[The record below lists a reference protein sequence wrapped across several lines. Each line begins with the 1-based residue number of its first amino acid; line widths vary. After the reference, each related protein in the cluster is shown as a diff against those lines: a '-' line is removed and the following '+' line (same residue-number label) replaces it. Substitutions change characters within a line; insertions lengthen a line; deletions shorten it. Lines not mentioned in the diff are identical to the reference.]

1 MNYSNKT
8 KEELI
13 KELEILKQNQENISL
28 VLNNIK
34 EMFYQISFD
43 ENGNKKFEYL
53 SSQIEEVLG
62 LSKKE
67 YIENQDKLFE
77 YFHPND
83 IDELTKIVTNSKKE
97 KTNQTIQYRFF
108 NKKLNKY
115 VWIEES
121 FTPTYNDKGKLK
133 SIFGSAKNVTEKID
147 AATQKE
153 FILENIEEVIYN
165 VKFNPKNS
173 TKELVFISP
182 QIKQLIGLTQEE
194 FTKEGISGE
203 LQKRIHPDDL
213 KIISKTIR
221 DLYDNKKTRT
231 STQFRFKP
239 KGREEYIWLDET
251 LNAKYDKEGNLV
263 ETITVLRD
271 ITESKQ
277 LSDKIKVSEKS
288 YKDLLNNSPD
298 LIYMINDK
306 GQFIDVNATVL
317 NVLGYK
323 KEELIGKTPAFLSNK
338 KKNDVNEIPE
348 LIKKAK
354 RKTQYFDWWII
365 DKNGKASLH
374 EIILRKGMYLGKDV
388 LVATGRDIT
397 ERVEYQN
404 KLKNNQEKLN
414 LVLENIKE
422 GIYSID
428 FTDNKNRNFDYSNSQ
443 LKRILGKNLDDF
455 VKTTWDEKK
464 QFYHPDDI
472 AIIENAANE
481 IFSNKEKPITVE
493 YRFKKKTDK
502 DYSWLEEK
510 IVSKFDSKG
519 KLLTNFG
526 VIRDITKQKVAE
538 LHLKEKE
545 ELYRN
550 LFTKNLAGV
559 FITEND
565 VIIECNNSFAKYFGY
580 KSRVELIGKNA
591 EILYYVIGDRDKYI
605 KDLYKN
611 DFLTNYRLRQK
622 RKDGSEL
629 WVLTNVSIVNKQTKR
644 VEGTLIEIT
653 DQLKREQLEK
663 EKLRLQLFEES
674 NKSLQKEIAE
684 RKVIEQQ
691 LIQNQ
696 KYTNSIIN
704 SSLDIICASDNT
716 GKIIEYNKAA
726 QKAFGYT
733 KNEIKNKDISN
744 VYAYKEDY
752 QKVINQLSK
761 KGVFVGEITN
771 INKKGETFTSFLSAS
786 VLKNEKGEIIGTM
799 GVSRDITE
807 MKKAEQQ
814 LIESEEKYRDLFEN
828 ASDLIQSIDA
838 LGNILYVNNAW
849 KKALG
854 YTAKELKNRN
864 IFEFIH
870 QDDKQH
876 CEDFFTKMMN
886 TKKPTRDRITFSLLT
901 KKGKKIIVD
910 GDISSK
916 IEEGKMVS
924 TRAILRD
931 ITAESWQ
938 NKLQTVYN
946 NIAKNITE
954 KINPLDIYEGI
965 RSELGKIIDTNIFG
979 ISYKKSETAIE
990 FLYFYDSTRNGVIEL
1005 APRENKKGVN
1015 EYLIK
1020 NQKPIILYKEDLL
1033 SLKKEGKIDIYG
1045 PLCKVLVGVPLK
1057 IKNKTIG
1064 FITIQSYDDKYAFDE
1079 KTIEI
1084 LEFFSGSIAL
1094 TVQRKYDESKIYEQS
1109 ARLKSIIEIDTHM
1122 IWTYDMN
1129 KGITSFNKKFAEEI
1143 YKLYGYK
1150 PYNDIHKLKLN
1161 TLLKKEKNQPFW
1173 DKKYQEVF
1181 EGKTQQ
1187 FTIEQTLPTGE
1198 KLYKEVVLNPIF
1210 NEDGTVSEVSGI
1222 SHDVTDKKIA
1232 EEQTKQQTAK
1242 LQSIIENRSHLFW
1255 TYHKTLGLTSYNQNY
1270 YKSFIDS
1277 YGKEPTINN
1286 SNLFKPNSELDV
1298 FWTEKYSEVFK
1309 GKKIEFIT
1317 ERKNPKGQLSIK
1329 EVFLSPIFNEDGSVS
1344 EVSGMAH
1351 DITEKMIAEKELKNS
1366 LKEKEILLKE
1376 VHHRVKNNLQVI
1388 SSILNLQSS
1397 YIHDEKILTILK
1409 ESQNRIKSMAFIHES
1424 LYQTNDF
1431 SQINFSEYVVNL
1443 SKNLVHSYL
1452 VNNELIELK
1461 LDINKVSL
1469 NLDLSIPCGLII
1481 NELVSNALKYAF
1493 PENRKNEGYILISL
1507 KTDKENIYL
1516 SIADN
1521 GVGLPKNLDFR
1532 NTESL
1537 GLQLVTT
1544 LVEQINGTITQENTT
1559 GTTYNI
1565 IFKHTQ

>member
-13 KELEILKQNQENISL
+13 KELEVLKKNQENISL

-53 SSQIEEVLG
+53 STQIEEVLG
-62 LSKKE
+62 LSKEE
-67 YIENQDKLFE
+67 YIKNQDKLFE
-77 YFHPND
+77 YFHPD
-83 IDELTKIVTNSKKE
+83 DLEELTKIVSNSKKY
-97 KTNQTIQYRFF
+97 KTSKTLHYRFF

-121 FTPTYNDKGKLK
+121 FTPTYNDKGKLE

-165 VKFNPKNS
+165 VKFNPENK

-182 QIKQLIGLTQEE
+182 QIKQLIGLTTEE
-194 FTKEGISGE
+194 FSKEGISGV

-213 KIISKTIR
+213 KIISKAIR
-221 DLYDNKKTRT
+221 ELYNKKRIRT
-231 STQFRFKP
+231 HSQFRFKP
-239 KGREEYIWLDET
+239 KGKEKYIWLDET
-251 LNAKYDKEGNLV
+251 LNAKYNKEGNLV

-271 ITESKQ
+271 ITDSKK
-277 LSDKIKVSEKS
+277 LNDKIKASEKS

-306 GQFIDVNATVL
+306 GQFIDVNTTVF

-323 KEELIGKTPAFLSNK
+323 KEELIGKTPAYFSND
-338 KKNDVNEIPE
+338 KKNDINEIPE
-348 LIKKAK
+348 LIRKAK
-354 RKTQYFDWWII
+354 SKTQHFDWWIV
-365 DKNGKASLH
+365 DKNGKEVLH

-388 LVATGRDIT
+388 IVATGRNIT
-397 ERVEYQN
+397 ERIEYQN

-414 LVLENIKE
+414 LILENIKE

-428 FTDNKNRNFDYSNSQ
+428 FTDNKNRSFDYSNSQ
-443 LKRILGKNLDDF
+443 LKKILGKNLDDF
-455 VKTTWDEKK
+455 VKISWEEKK
-464 QFYHPDDI
+464 QFYHPEDVYK
-472 AIIENAANE
+472 IENASKE
-481 IFSNKEKPITVE
+481 IFSNKEKPVTVE
-493 YRFKKKTDK
+493 YRYKKSTDK

-510 IVSKFDSKG
+510 IVSKFDDKG

-526 VIRDITKQKVAE
+526 VIRDISKQKIAE

-565 VIIECNNSFAKYFGY
+565 IIIECNNSFAKYFGY
-580 KSRVELIGKNA
+580 KSRVELIGRNA
-591 EILYYVIGDRDKYI
+591 EILYFAKDDRNKYI
-605 KDLYKN
+605 IDLNKN
-611 DFLTNYRLRQK
+611 EYLTNYRLRQK
-622 RKDGSEL
+622 RQDGSEL
-629 WVLTNVSIVNKQTKR
+629 WVLTNVSMVNKQTR
-644 VEGTLIEIT
+644 RIEGTLIEIT
-653 DQLKREQLEK
+653 DQLKKDQLEK
-663 EKLRLQLFEES
+663 EKMRVQLFEES

-684 RKVIEQQ
+684 RKIIEKQ

-704 SSLDIICASDNT
+704 SSLDIICASDNK

-733 KNEIKNKDISN
+733 KCEIKNKKISSI
-744 VYAYKEDY
+744 YAYKSEY
-752 QKVINQLSK
+752 QNVINQLNSK
-761 KGVFVGEITN
+761 GIFVGEITN
-771 INKKGETFTSFLSAS
+771 INKNGEKFTSFLSAS
-786 VLKNEKGEIIGTM
+786 VLKNEIGETIGTM

-828 ASDLIQSIDA
+828 ASDLIQSIDHN
-838 LGNILYVNNAW
+838 GNIIYVNNAW

-854 YTAKELKNRN
+854 YSTKEIISKN
-864 IFEFIH
+864 IFDFIH
-870 QDDKQH
+870 PDDKEH
-876 CEDFFTKMMN
+876 CDSFFAKMMTN
-886 TKKPTRDRITFSLLT
+886 TKPSRDRIKFSLLT

-910 GDISSK
+910 GDISCK

-931 ITAESWQ
+931 ITEESWQ
-938 NKLQTVYN
+938 NKLQNVYN

-954 KINPLDIYEGI
+954 KINSIDIYEGI

-990 FLYFYDSTRNGVIEL
+990 FLYFYDSTRNGAIDL
-1005 APRENKKGVN
+1005 GLRINKNGLN

-1020 NQKPIILYKEDLL
+1020 NQQPVILYQEDLTK
-1033 SLKKEGKIDIYG
+1033 LKEKNNVDLYE
-1045 PLCKVLVGVPLK
+1045 PLCKILVGVPLK

-1064 FITIQSYDDKYAFDE
+1064 FITIQSYDDRNAFDE

-1109 ARLKSIIEIDTHM
+1109 ARLKAIIEIETHQ
-1122 IWTYDMN
+1122 IWTYDIE
-1129 KGITSFNKKFAEEI
+1129 KGITSFNKKFAEDI
-1143 YKLYGYK
+1143 NLMYGHK
-1150 PYNDIHKLKLN
+1150 PTELIDIIKLN
-1161 TLLKKEKNQPFW
+1161 QLLKEEKNQEFW
-1173 DKKYQEVF
+1173 RKKYSQVF
-1181 EGKTQQ
+1181 KGKPQQ
-1187 FTIEQTLPTGE
+1187 FVYEQELPNGE
-1198 KLYKEVVLNPIF
+1198 KSYQEVVLNPIYK
-1210 NEDGTVSEVSGI
+1210 EDGSITEASCI
-1222 SHDVTDKKIA
+1222 SHNITDKKKA
-1232 EEQTKQQTAK
+1232 EEQTKQQSAK
-1242 LQSIIENRSHLFW
+1242 LQSIIENSSHLFW
-1255 TYHKTLGLTSYNQNY
+1255 TYHKNQGLTSYNQNY
-1270 YKSFIDS
+1270 YKSFVDS
-1277 YGKEPTINN
+1277 YGKKPIINN
-1286 SNLFKPNSELDV
+1286 ANLFETGSELAN
-1298 FWTEKYSEVFK
+1298 FWSEKYNEVFK
-1309 GKKIEFIT
+1309 GRKTEFIT
-1317 ERKNPKGQLSIK
+1317 ERKNSKGHLSIK

-1351 DITEKMIAEKELKNS
+1351 DITEKMIAERELKNS

-1431 SQINFSEYVVNL
+1431 SKINFSEYVVNL

-1493 PENRKNEGYILISL
+1493 PENRKNDGYILISL
-1507 KTDKENIYL
+1507 KRDKENICL
-1516 SIADN
+1516 TIADN
-1521 GVGLPKNLDFR
+1521 GIGLPKKLDFR

-1544 LVEQINGTITQENTT
+1544 LVEQINGIITQESTT

>member
-1 MNYSNKT
+1 MDYSEKS

-13 KELEILKQNQENISL
+13 KELQNLKQSQKNMSM
-28 VLNNIK
+28 VLENIK

-43 ENGNKKFEYL
+43 EKGNKKFEYL
-53 SSQIEEVLG
+53 SPQIIDVLG
-62 LSKKE
+62 LSQEE

-77 YFHPND
+77 FFHPED
-83 IDELTKIVTNSKKE
+83 IDNLTDAVKKGKKE
-97 KTNQTIQYRFF
+97 KHQKTLHYRFY

-115 VWIEES
+115 VWIEET
-121 FTPTYNDKGKLK
+121 FIPTYNKEGRLI
-133 SIFGSAKNVTEKID
+133 SIFGSAKNVTEKVD

-153 FILENIEEVIYN
+153 FILENIDEVIYN
-165 VKFNPKNS
+165 VKFNPKDK

-194 FTKEGISGE
+194 FAQEGISGE

-213 KIISKTIR
+213 KIISNAIR
-221 DLYDNKKTRT
+221 DLYDNNKTRNN
-231 STQFRFKP
+231 SQFRFKP
-239 KGREEYIWLDET
+239 KGKNEYIWLDET
-251 LNAKYDKEGNLV
+251 LNAKYDKKGNLI

-277 LSDKIKVSEKS
+277 LNDKIKVSEKS

-306 GQFIDVNATVL
+306 GQFIDVNTTVTK
-317 NVLGYK
+317 VLGYQ
-323 KEELIGKTPAFLSNK
+323 KEELIGKTPAYFSNK
-338 KKNDVNEIPE
+338 DKNNINEIPE
-348 LIKKAK
+348 LIKRAK
-354 RKTQYFDWWII
+354 VKTQYFDWWIV
-365 DKNGKASLH
+365 DKNGKEFLH

-388 LVATGRDIT
+388 LVATGRNIT
-397 ERVEYQN
+397 DRVEYQN
-404 KLKNNQEKLN
+404 KIKNNEEKLN

-428 FTDNKNRNFDYSNSQ
+428 FSDNKNRNFDYSNSQ
-443 LKRILGKNLDDF
+443 LKKILGKNFNDF
-455 VKTTWDEKK
+455 VKISWEEKK
-464 QFYHPDDI
+464 QYYHPDDI
-472 AIIENAANE
+472 AKIEQAAQE
-481 IFSNKEKPITVE
+481 ILKNKEKPIILE
-493 YRFKKKTDK
+493 YRFKRKNDK
-502 DYSWLEEK
+502 EYSWLEEK
-510 IVSKFDSKG
+510 VVSKFNEKG
-519 KLLTNFG
+519 KLMTNFG
-526 VIRDITKQKVAE
+526 VIRDISKQKIAE
-538 LHLKEKE
+538 IHLKEKE

-559 FITEND
+559 FITENN

-591 EILYYVIGDRDKYI
+591 EILYFDKNDRDAYI

-611 DFLTNYRLRQK
+611 NYLTNYRLRQQ
-622 RKDGSEL
+622 RKDGSEV
-629 WVLTNVSIVNKQTKR
+629 WVLTNVTLTNKDTKR
-644 VEGTLIEIT
+644 VEGTLIEIS

-663 EKLRLQLFEES
+663 EQLRLQLVEQA
-674 NKSLQKEIAE
+674 NQSLQKEIAE
-684 RKVIEQQ
+684 RKLIEQQ

-704 SSLDIICASDNT
+704 SSLDIICASDNQ

-726 QKAFGYT
+726 QKAFGYS
-733 KNEIKNKDISN
+733 KNEIKNMDISAI
-744 VYAYKEDY
+744 YASKKEY
-752 QKVINQLSK
+752 QKVIEQLNV
-761 KGVFVGEITN
+761 KGSFVGEITN
-771 INKKGETFTSFLSAS
+771 INKKGETFTAFLSAS
-786 VLKNEKGEIIGTM
+786 VLKNDKGEIIGTM

-828 ASDLIQSIDA
+828 ASDLIQSIDSK
-838 LGNILYVNNAW
+838 GNIIYVNNAW

-854 YTAKELKNRN
+854 YTNKEIKNLN
-864 IFEFIH
+864 IFKIIH
-870 QDDKQH
+870 PEDTDH
-876 CEDFFTKMMN
+876 CKNFFNKLIN
-886 TKKPTRDRITFSLLT
+886 SSKPTRDRITFSLIT
-901 KKGKKIIVD
+901 KKGKRLILD

-916 IEEGKMVS
+916 TENGKAIS

-931 ITAESWQ
+931 ITEESWQ
-938 NKLQTVYN
+938 NKLQEVYN
-946 NIAKNITE
+946 NIAKSITE
-954 KINPLDIYEGI
+954 KLNPIEIYESI
-965 RSELGKIIDTNIFG
+965 RAELGKIIDTNIFG

-990 FLYFYDSTRNGVIEL
+990 FLYFYDATRNGVINL
-1005 APRENKKGVN
+1005 PPRDNKKGVN

-1020 NQKPIILYKEDLL
+1020 NQKPVILYQQDLMR
-1033 SLKKEGKIDIYG
+1033 LKKEGKIDIYG
-1045 PLCKVLVGVPLK
+1045 PLCKILVGVPLK

-1064 FITIQSYDDKYAFDE
+1064 FITIQSYDDKHAFDK

-1122 IWTYDMN
+1122 IWTYDKN
-1129 KGITSFNKKFAEEI
+1129 LGITSFNKKFADEI
-1143 YKLYGYK
+1143 YRMYGYK
-1150 PYNDIHKLKLN
+1150 PEKDINKIKLN
-1161 TLLKKEKNQPFW
+1161 EILRTETSQPFW
-1173 DKKYQEVF
+1173 DNKYAAVF
-1181 EGKTQQ
+1181 NGKTQQ
-1187 FTIEQTLPTGE
+1187 FTYEQIAPNGDRS
-1198 KLYKEVVLNPIF
+1198 YQEVVLNPIF
-1210 NEDGTVSEVSGI
+1210 NEDGTVTEVSGF

-1242 LQSIIENRSHLFW
+1242 LQSIIENSSHLFW
-1255 TYHKTLGLTSYNQNY
+1255 TYHKKYGLTSYNQNY
-1270 YKSFIDS
+1270 YNSFIDS
-1277 YGKEPTINN
+1277 YGKEPELHS
-1286 SNLFKPNSELDV
+1286 SNLFKNNKELDS
-1298 FWTEKYSEVFK
+1298 FWAEKYNEVFK

-1317 ERKNPKGQLSIK
+1317 ERTNLKGQLSIK
-1329 EVFLSPIFNEDGSVS
+1329 EVFLSPIYNEDGSVS

-1452 VNNELIELK
+1452 VNNELIELR

-1493 PENRKNEGYILISL
+1493 ENQQEKGYILIKL
-1507 KTDKENIYL
+1507 KTDENYVYL
-1516 SIADN
+1516 TIADN
-1521 GVGLPKNLDFR
+1521 GKGLPKNLDFR

-1544 LVEQINGTITQENTT
+1544 LVEQINGTIELEKTK
-1559 GTTYNI
+1559 GTSYKIT
-1565 IFKHTQ
+1565 FKHIQ